1 MTIMTNSLALRVT
14 VTAGAL
20 LWAQGALAQETP
32 PADMPDSAPES
43 AAASGDADSSVA
55 DIVVTAQKRAESVQ
69 DVPISIAAFGE
80 SQLEQS
86 GVDDIGELARIVP
99 SFTSTRQQQIAAV
112 RINIRG
118 VGASASTA
126 VEPSVATF
134 LDDIYIPRPGPLI
147 GRFFDVETVEVLR
160 GPQGTLFGRNAS
172 VGALSIHTRRPTDEV
187 SFEASAQAASFD
199 SYEATTAINLP
210 ISDTAQFRFAG
221 MVSSYGGFART
232 RVGDHRFGGTDT
244 IAGRATLKLEPL
256 AGVTWLL
263 RGDFS
268 TNTGDGGADN
278 EIKPDTVTPT
288 ALANFEARFGGISLD
303 LDPFD
308 RVNGNAVFNDLDDHQ
323 YGVTSDLSYET
334 GGGFTFRLINAYRN
348 WKNDQIDG
356 DVAALPVL
364 TISRDSAFRSASQT
378 HELQFISPK
387 GEYLGGRLDF
397 VGGLY
402 YFEENFRLGERF
414 AFTDAF
420 CDIVVGLAAPALQ
433 PSCLSS
439 PMLDAS
445 TARFGQKLNSYAA
458 YLQAT
463 YAITPTVDLT
473 LGGRYTRD
481 EKDGSF
487 VQAIQNPAARLLRGP
502 EATDLKFKDSRFT
515 WRANLSWKPTRDIMF
530 YANYSTGFKSGGFNS
545 GGGAAP
551 LGQARIF
558 GSETV
563 KDYEAGFKSQW
574 GRLLTLNANLF
585 RMDIGDYQDRGFDG
599 ITTTVRNVGSLRQQ
613 GVEAEATLQPV
624 RGFRLN
630 GAVAYL
636 DSEFRSYPN
645 AAGLPGFGGTQDLT
659 GKRNN
664 YSPKWQGSAGAQYDA
679 DLGRSGWSASL
690 RADATFVSDISLN
703 ADSNAN
709 PQAIQKGYA
718 LLGARITLYSPDDR
732 YSFALFGENLTDKG
746 YCTYIFPQVL
756 DNVFGLRDPATGG
769 TVYRCA
775 VGTPRTIGAR
785 LGVKF

>member
-1 MTIMTNSLALRVT
+1 MMSNRSALCVT
-14 VTAGAL
+14 VAAGAL
-20 LWAQGALAQETP
+20 FFAQGARAQE
-32 PADMPDSAPES
+32 AAGGDLAE
-43 AAASGDADSSVA
+43 AAAAAPDAGTDTGPPVD

-80 SQLEQS
+80 TQLEQS
-86 GVDDIGELARIVP
+86 GIDDVGELARIVP

-134 LDDIYIPRPGPLI
+134 LDDIYVPRPGPLI

-172 VGALSIHTRRPTDEV
+172 VGALSIHTRKPTDEF
-187 SFEASAQAASFD
+187 SFDASAQIASFD
-199 SYEATTAINLP
+199 SFEATTAINLP

-221 MVSSYGGFART
+221 LVSSYGGFART

-244 IAGRATLKLEPL
+244 IAGRVTLKLEPL

-288 ALANFEARFGGISLD
+288 ALANFEARLGGISLD

-308 RVNGNAVFNDLDDHQ
+308 RVNGNAVFNDLDDRQ
-323 YGVTSDLSYET
+323 FGVTSDLSYET
-334 GGGFTFRLINAYRN
+334 GGGFTFRLVNAYRN
-348 WKNDQIDG
+348 WKNDQIDS
-356 DVAALPVL
+356 DLAALPIL
-364 TISRDSAFRSASQT
+364 TVARDSAFRSKSQT

-387 GEYLGGRLDF
+387 GEYLGGKLDF

-402 YFEENFRLGERF
+402 YFSEDFEIGERF

-420 CDIVVGLAAPALQ
+420 CNVIVRLAAPTQQSA
-433 PSCLSS
+433 CLAG
-439 PMLDAS
+439 PKLDAS
-445 TARFGQKLNSYAA
+445 TARFSQKLNSYAA
-458 YLQAT
+458 YVQAT
-463 YAITPTVDLT
+463 YAITPTIDVT

-487 VQAIQNPAARLLRGP
+487 VQTVQNPAARLLRGA
-502 EATDLKFKDSRFT
+502 EATDLKFRDGRFT
-515 WRANLSWKPTRDIMF
+515 WRANVSWRPTRDIMV

-545 GGGAAP
+545 GGGAAA

-563 KDYEAGFKSQW
+563 KDYEAGIKTQW

-624 RGFRLN
+624 KGFRLN

-636 DSEFRSYPN
+636 DSEFLSYPN

-664 YSPKWQGSAGAQYDA
+664 YSPKWQGSAGVQYDA
-679 DLGRSGWSASL
+679 DLGRSGWNASL
-690 RADATFVSDISLN
+690 RADATFISDISLN

-709 PQAIQKGYA
+709 PQAIQQGYA
-718 LLGARITLYSPDDR
+718 LLGARLTLNSPDDR
-732 YSFALFGENLTDKG
+732 YSLAIFGENLTDKG
-746 YCTYIFPQVL
+746 FCTYIFPQVL
-756 DNVFGLRDPATGG
+756 DNVFGLRDRTTGG

-775 VGTPRTIGAR
+775 VGSPRTIGAR
-785 LGVKF
+785 VGVKF